1 MDKLRPILIAIAL
14 VSLTQSAPA
23 LASSPLVS
31 ANSRPA
37 VVSSP
42 VVFAESVTWYGFVRY
57 WRGFVNRADRVVL
70 VVGLVAA
77 AALFIIT
84 RGKWIK

>member
-1 MDKLRPILIAIAL
+1 
-14 VSLTQSAPA
+14 VSLTQATPA
-23 LASSPLVS
+23 LASSPLPS
-31 ANSRPA
+31 ANSRPV